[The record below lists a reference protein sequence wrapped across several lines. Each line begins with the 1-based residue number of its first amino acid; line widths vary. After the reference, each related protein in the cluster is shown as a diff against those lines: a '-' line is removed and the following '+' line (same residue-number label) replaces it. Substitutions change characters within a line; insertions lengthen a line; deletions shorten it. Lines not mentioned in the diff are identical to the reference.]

1 MDSLAHGTARQL
13 TSSGRSAI
21 AVIRL
26 TGELSQLDSPTSLFR
41 AANHKRVDEQF
52 VNAICFGV
60 WGEPGEEVVLCRT
73 GDDAV
78 EVTCH
83 GGAAAVS
90 RILQDALGRGFRIE
104 ATPNVAFFSEKGRP
118 FSEKKATDWVPLPQA
133 RTQRTAEILLE
144 QLSVWPQ
151 FIESL
156 NQRPRDEAHGLIDDT
171 LAWSEFG
178 RHLTESWNVV
188 LCGRPNVGKSSLM
201 NALAGFTRSIVS
213 EQAGTTRDRV
223 TLETAIDGWPV
234 CITDTAGVRETS
246 DTIEQAGVAQ
256 TLTAL
261 DQADLVVLVLDS
273 TESLQAED
281 RQLLAVPA
289 QRRLVVAHKSDRPRS
304 TDANFPT
311 DCLAVSSVS
320 GQGIEA
326 LLQAIAA
333 MLIPACPL
341 PGQPIPVSSEQ
352 VTELRQLRE
361 PAEPRLASDRFPQK
375 HLPFVPAGT
384 PDNSPPL

>member
-13 TSSGRSAI
+13 TSPGRSAI

-26 TGELSQLDSPTSLFR
+26 EGELSQLDSPTSLFR
-41 AANHKRVDEQF
+41 AANLKRVVEQSID
-52 VNAICFGV
+52 AICFGV

-73 GDDAV
+73 GHDAA

-90 RILQDALGRGFRIE
+90 RILQDAVGRGFVIVPVE
-104 ATPNVAFFSEKGRP
+104 WALAHASLKG
-118 FSEKKATDWVPLPQA
+118 TLPRGLKPTLRRMKTLTQA

-144 QLSVWPQ
+144 QVTVWPQ
-151 FIESL
+151 FIEGLS
-156 NQRPRDEAHGLIDDT
+156 QRPRDEALGLIDDT

-178 RHLTESWNVV
+178 RHLSESWNVV

-234 CITDTAGVRETS
+234 RITDTAGVRES
-246 DTIEQAGVAQ
+246 NDTIEQAGVEQ
-256 TLTAL
+256 TLTAI

-304 TDANFPT
+304 TDAVFPSGS
-311 DCLAVSSVS
+311 LAVSSVS

-341 PGQPIPVSSEQ
+341 PGQLIPVSFEQ
-352 VTELRQLRE
+352 ESELRRWRE
-361 PAEPRLASDRFPQK
+361 PVGPAE
-375 HLPFVPAGT
+375 
-384 PDNSPPL
+384 